1 APMADVTGGLEGVVA
16 AETVLSHV
24 DGERGSLII
33 RGLPLEILA
42 PRGFE
47 PAVALLWD
55 GFIDAKS
62 DARELAERL
71 GVARRHA
78 FDQLGYW
85 LPAARDRTLPEGVR
99 LSLAALRDTAGALDI
114 AAALPVALAAILR
127 ARQGLTPVA
136 PDPRRRT
143 AADFLQMMR
152 GAPAS
157 EGEAAALNT
166 YLAAVVDHGLNAST
180 FTARVV
186 ASTRASLAAAIG
198 AAFSALTGP
207 LHGGAP
213 GPVLDMLDA
222 IDTPERIDPWLED
235 ALARG
240 ERLMGFG
247 HRVYRVRDPRADALK
262 AALQR
267 LGPASGRLAFA
278 ELVERRALALLRRRK
293 PSRAIDTNV
302 EFYTALLLD
311 ALGVPRDAMVSV
323 FAMSRV
329 AGWIAHALEQQ
340 RTGRLIR
347 PASRYVGPEPA
358 DAV

>member
-1 APMADVTGGLEGVVA
+1 MVDRTGGLDGVVA

-24 DGERGSLII
+24 DGERGKLII
-33 RGLPLEILA
+33 RGVPLDLLVV
-42 PRGFE
+42 RGFE
-47 PAVALLWD
+47 PAVDLLWD
-55 GFIDAKS
+55 GFVAS
-62 DARELAERL
+62 DPTGPDLRERL
-71 GVARRHA
+71 GLARERA
-78 FDQLGYW
+78 FDQLGRW
-85 LPAARDRTLPEGVR
+85 LPAAAGRSVPEGVWMA
-99 LSLAALRDTAGALDI
+99 LAALADSAAAEDI
-114 AAALPVALAAILR
+114 AAALPVALAAMLR

-136 PDPRRRT
+136 PHPHRRT
-143 AADFLQMMR
+143 AADFLRMMR
-152 GAPAS
+152 SSHAS
-157 EGEAAALNT
+157 EAEATALDT

-186 ASTRASLAAAIG
+186 ASTRASLAAAVG
-198 AAFSALTGP
+198 AAFAALTGP

-222 IDTPERIDPWLED
+222 IGTAERIDPWLED

-262 AALQR
+262 ATLQR
-267 LGPASGRLAFA
+267 LGPAAGRLAFA
-278 ELVERRALALLRRRK
+278 ELVERRVLALLHRRS
-293 PSRAIDTNV
+293 PNRAIETNV

-329 AGWIAHALEQQ
+329 AGWIAHALEQ
-340 RTGRLIR
+340 RRSRRIIR

-358 DAV
+358 AAA